1 MNTQSVKNRLQFESS
16 PYLKQHEHNPVD
28 WHAWGDEAISLA
40 KANDK
45 LILLSIG
52 YSSCHWCHVMAH
64 ESFEDDATAR
74 VMNDLFVNV
83 KVDREERPDI
93 DEVYMEAVQM
103 LTGHGGWPLTVI
115 LTPDLKPLFGGTYFP
130 PVAKYG
136 QPSFKDVLQAVNRY
150 YREQR
155 SESDERVS
163 EIVGILKSRADNSK
177 PAQSSESL
185 NADELLPQ
193 YLLLLEQLM
202 DEADKTH
209 GGFGHAPKFPQP
221 SKISA
226 LLFASRFEYRSHA
239 LFTLQKMRSGG
250 ICDVLAGGFSRY
262 SVDEHWTVPHF
273 EKMLYDNVQLL
284 SLYAEGSAIASAL
297 HQQNGKDLSQ
307 TAYEIFHYLEDD
319 LKCKKTL
326 LYFSAEDAD
335 SEGVEGKFYVFGY
348 DELLKI
354 FEGDK
359 NWSFISSY
367 FDFKKEGNFE
377 GHNIAERPVDT
388 EAFAAQHNLTSAQM
402 DLSVGDATRKLLEHR
417 NKRVRPGLDFKC
429 LLSWNA
435 LGVTGLIR
443 SALALHDKKIMQRG
457 LELLGAIERFFVK
470 DETVYHVHTAGE
482 SKISA
487 FCDDLAFLMEAYS
500 YALLAT
506 GASHYLTH
514 MIAIA
519 RKIEKEFVDQQSEV
533 IYFSA
538 ADSRLPFRPV
548 KPEDNVIYSPLSAIA
563 RACEQALAWVG
574 VQTNQYQLEETDTQ
588 LLKTLSRQAF
598 ANAVG
603 LAKQAPIACAQ
614 LLQVARWKEQ
624 NRTMLVEATDA
635 GVASFEHIADA
646 YREALTHNCMVA
658 NSQPLQSSYALSY
671 FNEGRHGATTYSY
684 CDRNGCQL
692 PTKNLNEIF
701 HEG

>member
-1 MNTQSVKNRLQFESS
+1 MNNQTTKNRLQFESS

-28 WHAWGDEAISLA
+28 WFGWNDEAISLA

-64 ESFEDDATAR
+64 ESFEDESTAR
-74 VMNDLFVNV
+74 VMNDLYVNI

-103 LTGHGGWPLTVI
+103 LTGHGGWPLTVF

-130 PVAKYG
+130 PIPKYG
-136 QPSFKDVLQAVNRY
+136 QPSFKDVLQAVNRF

-155 SESDERVS
+155 SECDDRVS
-163 EIVGILKSRADNSK
+163 EIVGILKSRADNIK
-177 PAQSSESL
+177 PAQTSESL

-193 YLLLLEQLM
+193 YLLLIEQLLN
-202 DEADKTH
+202 EADKSH
-209 GGFGHAPKFPQP
+209 GGFGSAPKFPQP

-226 LLFASRFEYRSHA
+226 LLFSNRFEHRSHA
-239 LFTLQKMRSGG
+239 LFTLQKMRAGG

-262 SVDEHWTVPHF
+262 SVDDHWTVPHF

-284 SLYAEGSAIASAL
+284 PLFAESAHIAASL
-297 HQQNGKDLSQ
+297 HQQNGSTLAQ
-307 TAYEIFHYLEDD
+307 TAYEIFDYLERD
-319 LKCKKTL
+319 LKCKKTQ

-335 SEGVEGKFYVFGY
+335 SEGVEGKFYVFSY

-354 FEGDK
+354 FEYDK
-359 NWSFISSY
+359 NQTIIFKY

-377 GHNIAERPVDT
+377 SQNIAERPVDA
-388 EAFAAQHNLTSAQM
+388 EVFAANHNLTATQLELIIS
-402 DLSVGDATRKLLEHR
+402 DATRALLEYR
-417 NKRVRPGLDFKC
+417 SGRVRPGLDFKC

-435 LGVTGLIR
+435 LGVSGLIR
-443 SALALHDKKIMQRG
+443 SALSLSDKKIMQRG
-457 LELLGAIERFFVK
+457 LELLTAIERFFVK
-470 DETVYHVHTAGE
+470 DGNFFHVHTDGE
-482 SKISA
+482 SKISP

-506 GASHYLTH
+506 GAPHYLNQ
-514 MIAIA
+514 IILLG
-519 RKIEKEFVDQQSEV
+519 RKIEKEFVDQVSEV

-538 ADSRLPFRPV
+538 ANSQLPFRPV
-548 KPEDNVIYSPLSAIA
+548 KPEDNVICSPLSAIA

-574 VQTNQYQLEETDTQ
+574 VQTHSPQIGEADAS

-614 LLQVARWKEQ
+614 LLQVARWKEES
-624 NRTMLVEATDA
+624 RTMLVEAKDD
-635 GVASFEHIADA
+635 GVASFEHIAEA
-646 YREALTHNCMVA
+646 YRQSLTHNCIVA
-658 NSQPLQSSYALSY
+658 NSQPLNNSFTLSY
-671 FNEGRHGATTYSY
+671 FNEGRQSETTYSY
-684 CDRNGCQL
+684 CERNGCQL
-692 PTKNLNEIF
+692 PTKNLTEIF
-701 HEG
+701 NEG